1 MILDKNYWT
10 QRYLDNN
17 TPWQLDHASA
27 PLVYCIDQIKYKNAS
42 ILIPGAGNSREA
54 IYLLKQGFE
63 NIHVLD
69 LSEPSLENLKNQIN
83 SDRITFHLEDFFE
96 HEGVYDIIL
105 EQTFFCALESRFRE
119 SYPKKC
125 HNLLN
130 KDGSLKGVLF
140 QFESDRRE
148 PPYGGNAEEYR
159 KLFNPLFEIKTMENC
174 KISEPDRLGKE
185 LLINFQ
191 KK

>member
-1 MILDKNYWT
+1 MVLDQNYWT

-17 TPWQLDHASA
+17 TPWQLEHASA
-27 PLVYCIDQIKYKNAS
+27 PLVYSMNQITDKSAP

-54 IYLLKQGFE
+54 IYLIEQGFT

-69 LSEPSLENLKNQIN
+69 IAEPALEALKNSLR
-83 SDRITFHLEDFFE
+83 SDHLNLHREDFFE
-96 HEGVYDIIL
+96 HQGSYDVIL

-125 HNLLN
+125 HDLL
-130 KDGSLKGVLF
+130 KEDGHLKGVMF
-140 QFESDRRE
+140 QFDSDRKE
-148 PPYGGNAEEYR
+148 PPYGGSISEYEG
-159 KLFNPLFEIKTMENC
+159 LFSPYFDIKIMKEC
-174 KISEPDRLGKE
+174 QISEPDRLGKE
-185 LLINFQ
+185 LLIDFQ

>member
-1 MILDKNYWT
+1 MILDQNYWT
-10 QRYLDNN
+10 QRYLDRN
-17 TPWQLDHASA
+17 TPWKLNHASA
-27 PLVYCIDQIKYKNAS
+27 PLVYLINQITDKNAS

-54 IYLLKQGFE
+54 IYLLEQGFS
-63 NIHVLD
+63 NVHVLD
-69 LSEPSLENLKNQIN
+69 IAEPALENLKNEIESN
-83 SDRITFHLEDFFE
+83 GITFHLENFFE
-96 HEGVYDIIL
+96 HQGLYDVIL

-125 HNLLN
+125 HDLLK
-130 KDGSLKGVLF
+130 KDGSLKGVMF
-140 QFESDRRE
+140 QFDSDRKE

-159 KLFNPLFEIKTMENC
+159 KLFSPFFDIKLMENC

-185 LLINFQ
+185 LLIDFQ

>member
-1 MILDKNYWT
+1 MILDQNYWT
-10 QRYLDNN
+10 QRYVDNN

-27 PLVYCIDQIKYKNAS
+27 PLAHCINQIKDKNAS

-54 IYLLKQGFE
+54 IYLLEHGFT
-63 NIHVLD
+63 NVHVLD
-69 LSEPSLENLKNQIN
+69 IAEPALQQLMNETDSDSITLHIEN
-83 SDRITFHLEDFFE
+83 FFE
-96 HEGVYDIIL
+96 HEGLYDVIL

-125 HNLLN
+125 HDLLN
-130 KDGSLKGVLF
+130 KDGSIEGVLF

-159 KLFNPLFEIKTMENC
+159 KLFSPLFEIRSMENC
-174 KISEPDRLGKE
+174 NISEPDRLGKE